1 MMKVVVGIT
10 FEAKSNPV
18 YYADLRCAHSSQHDL
33 HELFTHLR
41 SGLYESFFHR
51 IPNIAFTVRLNH
63 YERLSRPE
71 GYHFPIAHELLIEH
85 VNP

>member
-1 MMKVVVGIT
+1 MKVVVGIT
-10 FEAKSNPV
+10 FEAKSDPV

-41 SGLYESFFHR
+41 SDLYESFFPR

-63 YERLSRPE
+63 CARAVDRTRESLMNE
-71 GYHFPIAHELLIEH
+71 IFFTMKG
-85 VNP
+85 